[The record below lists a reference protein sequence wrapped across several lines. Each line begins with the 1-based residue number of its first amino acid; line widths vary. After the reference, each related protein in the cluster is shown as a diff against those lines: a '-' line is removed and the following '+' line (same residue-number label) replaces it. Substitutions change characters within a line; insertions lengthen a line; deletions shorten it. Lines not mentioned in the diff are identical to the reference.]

1 MDSIQYIYCAVFNR
15 MEWEDFVIFTK
26 ESDAIEY
33 SILKPNIRI
42 EIFAADPNDSS
53 KGFIPTYNFYK
64 NGILYMS

>member
-1 MDSIQYIYCAVFNR
+1 